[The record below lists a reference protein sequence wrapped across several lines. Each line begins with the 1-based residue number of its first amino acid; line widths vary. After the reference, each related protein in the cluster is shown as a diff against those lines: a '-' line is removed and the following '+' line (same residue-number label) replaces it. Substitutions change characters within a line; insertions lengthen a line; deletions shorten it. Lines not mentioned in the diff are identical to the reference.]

1 MKEIRYSTQNINDQD
16 TKSVIDALKSD
27 FVTQGPLVS
36 KFERAL
42 SQKCKSKYAI
52 VLSNASNGLTLAC
65 KLYDLKKNDTVWCS
79 TITFVSTISC
89 AVHLNAKFDL
99 VDIDMSDYNIDIDA
113 LHKKLE
119 IAKKNKILPKIII
132 ITHLGGNPFN
142 TKKLYQLK
150 KKYRFRIIED
160 ASHALGSVVKNNPVG
175 SCKYSDATIFS
186 FHAVKSIT
194 TGEGGAITL
203 NDKNKYIQAKQLLSH
218 GLIRDNKLFKRKY
231 EGSWDY
237 DIFQLGYNF
246 RLSDI
251 NCSLGISQLNRLD
264 SFINKRNHLAKLY
277 NDLFLQN
284 KKIIIPKIKKNNK
297 SSFHLYI
304 IRIKNLTI
312 IKKKKLFELMKKKKI
327 NLNFHYIPINKFYIF
342 KKKFKK
348 NIFLNTE
355 KYYQEAVSLPL
366 HPKLDSKSIKYVAN
380 NLIKILERI

>member
-1 MKEIRYSTQNINDQD
+1 M
-16 TKSVIDALKSD
+16 L
-27 FVTQGPLVS
+27 S
-36 KFERAL
+36 KP
-42 SQKCKSKYAI
+42 S
-52 VLSNASNGLTLAC
+52 
-65 KLYDLKKNDTVWCS
+65 
-79 TITFVSTISC
+79 
-89 AVHLNAKFDL
+89 
-99 VDIDMSDYNIDIDA
+99 
-113 LHKKLE
+113 
-119 IAKKNKILPKIII
+119 IL
-132 ITHLGGNPFN
+132 
-142 TKKLYQLK
+142 
-150 KKYRFRIIED
+150 
-160 ASHALGSVVKNNPVG
+160 VVKNNPVG

-264 SFINKRNHLAKLY
+264 SFINKRNNLARLY
-277 NDLFLQN
+277 DDLFLQN
-284 KKIIIPKIKKNNK
+284 EKIIIPKIKKNNK